1 MNNHARNYKVPKPI
15 MPEKQFLDKHPRPLV
30 TVDIVIISESKD
42 YLDVLLIQRKNH
54 PFSNFWALPG
64 GFILKDESPYQAAD
78 RKLKSE
84 TNLAQI
90 PLYPIGVFG
99 EPCRDPRGWV
109 ISFAFCAVVKANSVT
124 PFAGDDAAKAKWFRL
139 KWKNKKDFLSIFIT
153 HNEQTLSAKLK
164 LKQKDTS
171 LGITVR
177 FELIENNNIAFDHA
191 KILATALHLIE
202 QKKILNGENDY
213 DKRTGN
219 FRNSNKI

>member
-84 TNLAQI
+84 TN
-90 PLYPIGVFG
+90 
-99 EPCRDPRGWV
+99 E
-109 ISFAFCAVVKANSVT
+109 VVKRDLV
-124 PFAGDDAAKAKWFRL
+124 
-139 KWKNKKDFLSIFIT
+139 
-153 HNEQTLSAKLK
+153 
-164 LKQKDTS
+164 
-171 LGITVR
+171 
-177 FELIENNNIAFDHA
+177 
-191 KILATALHLIE
+191 
-202 QKKILNGENDY
+202 KKIFDLKIKGVWNG
-213 DKRTGN
+213 K
-219 FRNSNKI
+219 S